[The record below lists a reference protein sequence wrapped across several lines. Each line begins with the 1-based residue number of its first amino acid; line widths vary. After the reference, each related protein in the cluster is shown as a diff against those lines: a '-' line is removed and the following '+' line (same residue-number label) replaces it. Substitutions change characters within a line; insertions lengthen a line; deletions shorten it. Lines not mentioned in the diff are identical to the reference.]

1 MIADTIKKFYY
12 DPETGFISS
21 NRLYEKMKAEGYKV
35 TLEQVKD
42 VVEKQVTYQ
51 THKQVQ
57 VRKKNF
63 EKIQS
68 PSKNN
73 NWQMDLLDVSKYSK
87 FNKGNNWLMNTVD
100 VFTRKAHSVPM
111 KSKTTGESLRAFE
124 ETMKVLGT
132 PKNLNTD
139 LESAFLSKEFQSLLK
154 EKEIEHWQ
162 FDPDKKRNNAIV
174 ERFNR
179 TIREVMAKYFYAR
192 DTKMYLDVL
201 DELLKNYNNSVHSTL
216 GATPEQVWNG
226 KEKPLGDGTSKT
238 KRVEPEP
245 ESNMLQDIKVGDW
258 VRVIKQYDIF
268 KKRSAEKAYSKTIY
282 EVMSKDGKRY
292 TVKSKKGETQERVGW
307 ELQKIDP
314 DNIEEYEGKKDNQKK
329 AFKKQEESKKVD
341 RALKKEGIERN
352 DDSSSRSVRSDK
364 RVLRSSKK

>member
-1 MIADTIKKFYY
+1 MIADTIKKYYY

-21 NRLYEKMKAEGYKV
+21 QRLYEKMKAEGYKV

-63 EKIQS
+63 EKIVS

-100 VFTRKAHSVPM
+100 VYTRKAHSVPM
-111 KSKTTGESLRAFE
+111 KSKTTGESLRAFK
-124 ETMKVLGT
+124 ETMKELGT

-139 LESAFLSKEFQSLLK
+139 LESAFLSKEFQSLLNENK
-154 EKEIEHWQ
+154 IEHWK

-179 TIREVMAKYFYAR
+179 TMREVMAKYFYAR
-192 DTKMYLDVL
+192 DTKKYLDVL
-201 DELLKNYNNSVHSTL
+201 DELLKNYNNSEHRTI
-216 GATPEQVWNG
+216 GTTPNQVWNG
-226 KEKPLGDGTSKT
+226 KEKPLGDSITEKFDDIDESK
-238 KRVEPEP
+238 
-245 ESNMLQDIKVGDW
+245 LIQDIKVGDW

-268 KKRSAEKAYSKTIY
+268 KKRSAEKAYSKTLY
-282 EVMSKDGKRY
+282 EVIKKEGKRF

-314 DNIEEYEGKKDNQKK
+314 EKVEEFEGKKDNQKN
-329 AFKKQEESKKVD
+329 AFKKQEESKKID
-341 RALKKEGIERN
+341 RALNKEGIERN
-352 DDSSSRSVRSDK
+352 DDTSSRTLRSDK
-364 RVLRSSKK
+364 RVLRFSKK